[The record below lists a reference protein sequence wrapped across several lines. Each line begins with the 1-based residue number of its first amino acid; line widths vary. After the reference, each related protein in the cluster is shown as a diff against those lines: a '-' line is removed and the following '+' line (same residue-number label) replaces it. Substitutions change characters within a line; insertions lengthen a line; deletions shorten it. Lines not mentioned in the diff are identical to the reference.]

1 MGCSKHYEQQNL
13 IPPDIA
19 EGVNIGKDD
28 MDVGA
33 GGQGIMFGYTLDETN
48 YHVPLTHLLANKL
61 GKVAH

>member
-1 MGCSKHYEQQNL
+1 MVGLSPPKVIYGLLKALRTINL

-19 EGVNIGKDD
+19 GGVNIGKDD

-48 YHVPLTHLLANKL
+48 
-61 GKVAH
+61 